1 MTTTSTYSPHSL
13 PADVPLPVEAD
24 GTIRIWFAMR
34 ELRFASVAEPTLF
47 AVKYEGAESV
57 SRAKITTFL
66 DNYKTVVVLATNP
79 VEAFEAF
86 ASQMEWV
93 EAAGGVVES
102 ERGEV
107 VMIRRNSRW
116 DLPKGHVEPGESF
129 DRCAEREIEEE
140 TGVKARVL
148 RPLCDTYHAYFF
160 PPTERWELKR
170 THWYLLR
177 ATELQ
182 SLVPQTEEGIVEV
195 AWCNPTQIDEQL
207 KASYPTIR
215 RVVEALRSVGRR

>member
-1 MTTTSTYSPHSL
+1 MEQTIYFQDKSL
-13 PADVPLPVEAD
+13 TFSRVQAPSADFVIPSEEASSL
-24 GTIRIWFAMR
+24 T
-34 ELRFASVAEPTLF
+34 
-47 AVKYEGAESV
+47 
-57 SRAKITTFL
+57 RAK
-66 DNYKTVVVLATNP
+66 VLKIFETHNSLVALSNEP
-79 VEAFEAF
+79 EVAFRRFGEEF
-86 ASQMEWV
+86 TGV
-93 EAAGGVVES
+93 EAAGGVVVNP
-102 ERGEV
+102 RGEWL
-107 VMIRRNSRW
+107 MIRRNGRW